1 MTNNYKRIT
10 SHDAGK
16 ISIIFQS
23 IIIGILA
30 GGVVVLYRMVL
41 SHAEEL
47 SFAMYDYV
55 RAHQLSVL
63 ILFVGLFAAAWFIS
77 FLTTKNNMMGGSGIP
92 QIKGI
97 LMGYFQHNWFSTLV
111 CKFIGGTIAILGGLA
126 LGREGPSIQLGAS
139 VAEGIGEKFN
149 KSRMEKKI
157 LIASGA
163 SAGLAAAFNAPL
175 AGVIF
180 ALEEIFKYFSP
191 LILVS
196 TMAAAVVA
204 DFISKHFFGISPVFN
219 FEITDLL
226 SLNDYWIVIALGV
239 VLGLF
244 GALYNWMLLST
255 QGIYKKLDFLDRRVK
270 MAIPF
275 FCAGIMG
282 LFFPVVLGGGHAMI
296 EKLNP
301 LTGVGFLLLMFILKF
316 FFAMIS
322 FGSGAPGG
330 IFFPLLVLGATI
342 GAIFSSICVQYLG
355 INPDLYYNIVILAM
369 AGYFTAIVRAPITG
383 IVLIMEMTGSL
394 SHMLSL
400 TIVSMT
406 AYVVADFLK
415 SPPIYEA
422 LLENM
427 AKAHKVVDE
436 EEHSKKI
443 IMEIIVHHESQ
454 FEGKMV
460 KDIKWPE
467 KCLLVSIKRGEK
479 EFIPRGDTKINV
491 GDYIFALTDI
501 NSEWR
506 AREILEEMNGKD

>member
-163 SAGLAAAFNAPL
+163 SAGLAA
-175 AGVIF
+175 
-180 ALEEIFKYFSP
+180 
-191 LILVS
+191 
-196 TMAAAVVA
+196 
-204 DFISKHFFGISPVFN
+204 VF
-219 FEITDLL
+219 
-226 SLNDYWIVIALGV
+226 
-239 VLGLF
+239 
-244 GALYNWMLLST
+244 
-255 QGIYKKLDFLDRRVK
+255 
-270 MAIPF
+270 
-275 FCAGIMG
+275 
-282 LFFPVVLGGGHAMI
+282 
-296 EKLNP
+296 
-301 LTGVGFLLLMFILKF
+301 
-316 FFAMIS
+316 
-322 FGSGAPGG
+322 
-330 IFFPLLVLGATI
+330 
-342 GAIFSSICVQYLG
+342 
-355 INPDLYYNIVILAM
+355 
-369 AGYFTAIVRAPITG
+369 
-383 IVLIMEMTGSL
+383 
-394 SHMLSL
+394 
-400 TIVSMT
+400 
-406 AYVVADFLK
+406 
-415 SPPIYEA
+415 
-422 LLENM
+422 
-427 AKAHKVVDE
+427 
-436 EEHSKKI
+436 
-443 IMEIIVHHESQ
+443 
-454 FEGKMV
+454 
-460 KDIKWPE
+460 
-467 KCLLVSIKRGEK
+467 
-479 EFIPRGDTKINV
+479 
-491 GDYIFALTDI
+491 
-501 NSEWR
+501 
-506 AREILEEMNGKD
+506 

>member
-23 IIIGILA
+23 ILVGILA

-41 SHAEEL
+41 SRAEEL
-47 SFAMYDYV
+47 SFAIYDYV
-55 RAHQLSVL
+55 SMHKISILVLFIGL
-63 ILFVGLFAAAWFIS
+63 ILAGYAVAYLAS
-77 FLTTKNNMMGGSGIP
+77 RNKMMGGSGIP

-97 LMGYFQHNWFSTLV
+97 LMGYFEQNWVSTLI
-111 CKFIGGTIAILGGLA
+111 CKFVGGSIAILGGLS

-139 VAEGIGEKFN
+139 IAEGVGKKFG
-149 KSRMEKKI
+149 KSRMDQKM

-191 LILVS
+191 LILLS
-196 TMAAAVVA
+196 TMSAAVVA
-204 DFISKHFFGISPVFN
+204 DFISKNFFGITPIFD
-219 FEITDLL
+219 FEITSLL
-226 SLNDYWIVIALGV
+226 SLEDYWIVIVIGV
-239 VLGLF
+239 VLGIL
-244 GALYNWMLLST
+244 GALYNYVLLWT
-255 QGIYKKLDFLDRRVK
+255 QKLYKRLPLSHDYMK

-275 FCAGIMG
+275 LISGVLG
-282 LFFPVVLGGGHAMI
+282 LTFPVVLGGGHRMV
-296 EKLNP
+296 ESLQP
-301 LTGVGFLLLMFILKF
+301 TTGLWMLIMMFVIKFLFSMV
-316 FFAMIS
+316 S

-330 IFFPLLVLGATI
+330 IFFPLLILGAAV
-342 GAIFSSICVQYLG
+342 GAICSNVATMVFGLDQALF
-355 INPDLYYNIVILAM
+355 YNILILAM

-406 AYVVADFLK
+406 AYIVADLLK
-415 SPPIYEA
+415 SPPIYDA
-422 LLENM
+422 LLDNM
-427 AKAHKVVDE
+427 ATEHKIVDDE
-436 EEHSKKI
+436 EHEQKI
-443 IMEIIVHHESQ
+443 IMEIIIRHDSIYENCL
-454 FEGKMV
+454 V
-460 KDIKWPE
+460 KEIKWPE

-479 EFIPRGDTKINV
+479 EFIPRGDTRLKV
-491 GDYIFALTDI
+491 GDYVFALTDL
-501 NSEWR
+501 NSEWQV
-506 AREILEEMNGKD
+506 REALETMNGCE